1 MITESEREN
10 RSSIS
15 SNLDYAT
22 KKVKNEGLL
31 CENPPGIAFE
41 ADVKSLYS
49 CDSSI
54 EIQI

>member
-1 MITESEREN
+1 MAIESEREN

-15 SNLDYAT
+15 SNLNYAT

-41 ADVKSLYS
+41 AEVKSLYS
-49 CDSSI
+49 CDSSMK
-54 EIQI
+54 IQL

>member
-1 MITESEREN
+1 MTTESEREN
-10 RSSIS
+10 RLSITPIL
-15 SNLDYAT
+15 NYAT

-41 ADVKSLYS
+41 AEVKSLYS